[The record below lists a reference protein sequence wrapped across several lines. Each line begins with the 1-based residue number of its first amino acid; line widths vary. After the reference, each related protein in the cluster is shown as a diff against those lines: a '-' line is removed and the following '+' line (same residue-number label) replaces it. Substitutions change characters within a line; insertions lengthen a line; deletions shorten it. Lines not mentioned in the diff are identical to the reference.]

1 MRIFSDAQSGG
12 RKSRGHNYNQ
22 KNKIIVGEKG
32 REVIEGINENSL
44 VIKQFRGYAAELDS
58 KHDRYEAIVKLS
70 RDITIES
77 KRIIFLLHTFDK
89 ESKREVILGE
99 AKTRL
104 DTLAKTLFRSIAIEL
119 VGENPYQYLRAYTA
133 GIQEYIEAV
142 TFYQYLENNKLD
154 DWKDLERS
162 LTYVAPIKT
171 DETTLKEISEQ
182 EVASDNKEIKT
193 MLTPHEY
200 ILGIADLTGEL
211 MRKCINNLGT
221 GDIASCF
228 QTCNF
233 VRSIYV
239 GFLGCAGS
247 SGKEINRKMYTL
259 KQSLIKMENVC
270 YTIKVRGSEIP
281 KHMLADVAIGAT
293 NNYAAEDD
301 EGYHPF

>member
-1 MRIFSDAQSGG
+1 MSHSRGGSGG
-12 RKSRGHNYNQ
+12 GRRNRGQYFGH
-22 KNKIIVGEKG
+22 KNSKILVGDKG
-32 REVIEGINENSL
+32 REVLENINENSL
-44 VIKQFRGYAAELDS
+44 VIKQFRVYAAELDS
-58 KHDRYEAIVKLS
+58 KHDRYEAVVKLS

-89 ESKREVILGE
+89 ESKRDAVLGE

-104 DTLAKTLFRSIAIEL
+104 DVLAKTLFKSIAQEL
-119 VGENPYQYLRAYTA
+119 DGQNPFQYLRAYTA

-142 TFYQYLENNKLD
+142 TFYQYLESNKLD

-162 LTYVAPIKT
+162 LIYVVPC
-171 DETTLKEISEQ
+171 
-182 EVASDNKEIKT
+182 EIKSTPWDRALEPAAYTSREIRT

-211 MRKCINNLGT
+211 MRKCISNLGS

-233 VRSIYV
+233 VRSIYI
-239 GFLGCAGS
+239 GFLGCVGS
-247 SGKEINRKMYTL
+247 SGKEINRKLYTL

-270 YTIKVRGSEIP
+270 YTVKVRGSEIP
-281 KHMLADVAIGAT
+281 KHMLADVAIGAS
-293 NNYAAEDD
+293 NEYAAEDD

>member
-1 MRIFSDAQSGG
+1 MNEPFSGSSGG
-12 RKSRGHNYNQ
+12 GRRNRGHNYGH
-22 KNKIIVGEKG
+22 KNSKVLVGDKG
-32 REVIEGINENSL
+32 REVIESINENSL
-44 VIKQFRGYAAELDS
+44 VIKQFRGYQAELDS

-70 RDITIES
+70 RDVTIES

-89 ESKREVILGE
+89 ESKRDAILGE

-104 DTLAKTLFRSIAIEL
+104 DTLAKTLFKSIAQEL
-119 VGENPYQYLRAYTA
+119 DGQNPYQYLRAYTA

-142 TFYQYLENNKLD
+142 TFYQYLESNKLD
-154 DWKDLERS
+154 DWQDLEKS
-162 LTYVAPIKT
+162 LTYQVPVKIEGAT
-171 DETTLKEISEQ
+171 DT
-182 EVASDNKEIKT
+182 EVVPCARDIKT

-239 GFLGCAGS
+239 GFLGCAGA
-247 SGKEINRKMYTL
+247 SGKEINRKLYTL

-270 YTIKVRGSEIP
+270 YTVKVRGSEIP
-281 KHMLADVAIGAT
+281 KHMLADVAIGAS
-293 NNYAAEDD
+293 NEYAAEDD
-301 EGYHPF
+301 EGYQPY